1 MSVKLGQIKKGSCF
15 VTTAGQI
22 RRVLDVTDRGRVP
35 YERRGR
41 RAGTTVW
48 WRVANPPS
56 REKFARDV
64 MMPVPCD
71 YDPDTDPRWGALV
84 AEERQRQIS
93 QEKGRRSAGKSAN
106 RGRQSKRSNPS
117 ARGVRQS
124 RASKRGSCPS
134 QSGTRIG
141 G

>member
-41 RAGTTVW
+41 RAGKTGW

-56 REKFARDV
+56 REKFAGDV

-71 YDPDTDPRWGALV
+71 YDPDTDPKWEALV
-84 AEERQRQIS
+84 AEEPQRQIS
-93 QEKGRRSAGKSAN
+93 QEKGRRSAGKLAK

-117 ARGVRQS
+117 ARAR
-124 RASKRGSCPS
+124 RETKRSK
-134 QSGTRIG
+134 
-141 G
+141 